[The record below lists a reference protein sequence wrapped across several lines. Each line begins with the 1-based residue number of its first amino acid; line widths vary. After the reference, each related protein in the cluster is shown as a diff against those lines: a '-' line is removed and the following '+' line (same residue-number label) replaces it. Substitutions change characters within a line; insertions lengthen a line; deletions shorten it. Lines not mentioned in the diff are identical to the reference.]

1 MSNCWLLLLKRSALG
16 GGLCALDVA
25 HSHLYAFKM
34 NVYTSHLFLKETKV
48 VLLLLGSLKN
58 ELELLV
64 TGKAP

>member
-1 MSNCWLLLLKRSALG
+1 MSNCWMLLLKHSALRG
-16 GGLCALDVA
+16 GVCTLDVG

-34 NVYTSHLFLKETKV
+34 NVYTSDLFLKETKV
-48 VLLLLGSLKN
+48 VLLLFGSLKN